1 MNKSKRIIN
10 LHIYPSDI
18 THQARIQKEIK
29 SLFDLKLVEE
39 LIIISQNLGTKPPI
53 EKVSS
58 KLTLHNISL
67 LTSKDSNVFLRRFMF
82 IEFFIRAFFKTLTLK
97 FDIINCHSLHVLPL
111 GVAAKILRSKKLI
124 YDAHELETEVN
135 GAKGMLKVISK
146 VLEKTFIK
154 FVDQTFVVSNSIKEW
169 YINKYQLKDISTIR
183 NIPSSSQ
190 GYVSK
195 NNLLRNLFHIS
206 ENQQVYI
213 YQGSLSTKRGANIIL
228 EAFKSIHSIEKHIVF
243 LGSGHLKNEILEATK
258 IYNNIHFLDAV
269 STVELP
275 AYTSSADVGIHMIIN
290 TCLNHYYCLPNKI
303 FEYFVY
309 GIPVIVSDF
318 PEMSSIVESNNI
330 GWCISPQIETL
341 VKVINS
347 ITNEEIEK
355 YRSNVLIKR
364 NDFSWENEANEY
376 INAYQRVSK

>member
-1 MNKSKRIIN
+1 MNQTRRIIN

-18 THQARIQKEIK
+18 TYQIRIQKEIK
-29 SLFDLKLVEE
+29 SLFDLNLVDE
-39 LIIISQNLGTKPPI
+39 LIIISQNPGTKPNI
-53 EKVSS
+53 EKVHSN
-58 KLTLHNISL
+58 LTLYYIRL
-67 LTSKDSNVFLRRFMF
+67 LTNNDSNIFLRRFMF

-376 INAYQRVSK
+376 INAYQRLSK